1 MKCFSLIVIAVWCG
15 WMVHAQTNATAPSS
29 PANASTNSP
38 DAPPPRAPTRI
49 DSDQSADFDL
59 NGHQAIYRGHVRVDD
74 PEMKLTCALLVA
86 DVPQA
91 GGHPNRIV
99 AETNVVIDFT
109 DTKGQTNHATSDK
122 AVYNYNVQNGVT
134 NETVTLTGNPVMVNA
149 QGTQA
154 GDVIIWNR
162 VNNNTHIRISGNY
175 HRISSQNL
183 NDVMTDTNSP
193 TVIKTTNFSPGTIEN
208 LDKNTSNPPRADF

>member
-122 AVYNYNVQNGVT
+122 AVYLYNVQDGVT

-154 GDVIIWNR
+154 GDVIIWDRASNKLHFDNPHMIFR
-162 VNNNTHIRISGNY
+162 QS
-175 HRISSQNL
+175 L
-183 NDVMTDTNSP
+183 NGATAETNSP
-193 TVIKTTNFSPGTIEN
+193 PAKTNFPAGTIQN
-208 LDKNTSNPPRADF
+208 IDRMILTQ